1 MKQNN
6 KWILK
11 TRDCYICGDQEIVRT
26 HQIAIPPTSGDRTDI
41 IDSSGFYHYGVT
53 VKEFNSKFTD
63 RISKEE
69 YLEQTL
75 PGLEGAE
82 KEIAMKEIDW
92 TPRRTE
98 IGISV
103 VIEIKQGKIFLK
115 GK

>member
-1 MKQNN
+1 MNQKN
-6 KWILK
+6 KWTLEIDDHY
-11 TRDCYICGDQEIVRT
+11 RCGDQIITRT
-26 HQIAIPPTSGDRTDI
+26 DRMAIPPTDGDRTDI
-41 IDSSGFYHYGVT
+41 IDSNGNYHYGVT
-53 VKEFNSKFTD
+53 VKEFSAKFTD

-82 KEIAMKEIDW
+82 KEKAMKEIDW

-103 VIEIKQGKIFLK
+103 IIEIKQGKVFLK

>member
-1 MKQNN
+1 MEN
-6 KWILK
+6 KWKLE
-11 TRDCYICGDQEIVRT
+11 TEDHYICGNQKLIRT
-26 HQIAIPPTSGDRTDI
+26 HCIAIPPTSGDRTDI
-41 IDSSGFYHYGVT
+41 IDSSGKYHYGMT
-53 VKEFNSKFTD
+53 VKEFQAKFTD

-75 PGLEGAE
+75 PGLEGKDRENAL
-82 KEIAMKEIDW
+82 KGIDW

-103 VIEIKQGKIFLK
+103 IIEIKQGEIFLK